1 MHIALSDEYV
11 EVRLAK
17 WQKLLGL
24 LRDIRVA
31 RTELSDVRVV
41 EDPLREAMS
50 SGIKVGLRLPWLY
63 YVARTI
69 HLDEAFVV
77 RRGVPGLS
85 FAVDNGT
92 ALRRVLV
99 STHDADALVQQLQPP
114 DAALHAARRAP
125 RPRPEQA
132 CAYDA
137 FSAARSPVSS
147 QTPNSTSSAT
157 AR

>member
-1 MHIALSDEYV
+1 VSGVHVDVSDQYV
-11 EVRLAK
+11 EVRLAV

-31 RTELSDVRVV
+31 RTDVSDVRVV

-50 SGIKVGLRLPWLY
+50 SGVKVGLRLPWLY

-69 HLDEAFVV
+69 HLDEAFIV

-85 FAVDNGT
+85 FAVDNHT

-99 STHDADALVQQLQPP
+99 STHDADALVQQLQ
-114 DAALHAARRAP
+114 
-125 RPRPEQA
+125 
-132 CAYDA
+132 
-137 FSAARSPVSS
+137 SS
-147 QTPNSTSSAT
+147 
-157 AR
+157 